1 MDLLIQTLIIG
12 GTGLVCAA
20 ILAVAA
26 RFLSVH
32 EDPRVETVNAC
43 LPGINCGSCGFAG
56 CSEYAREIVLRGAPI
71 NLCKPGGH
79 DTLARL
85 SAVMGL
91 TAHAAERQVALILCK
106 GDDAAARHD
115 ALYNGLCDCVAAQQV
130 GGNGKTCRYGCM
142 GLASCARVCPV
153 AAIEIRNGLAIVHPD
168 VCIGCGKCVG
178 TCPRKLIKLVPESR
192 FIHVLC
198 SSHDRGPD
206 VKKGCA
212 VGCIACT
219 LCVKAVGSQGISMQD
234 NLAVVDYAV
243 AVTNEDTVTKCPMHT
258 IEKRIGTAG
267 GAA

>member
-1 MDLLIQTLIIG
+1 MDILIQTLIIG

-32 EDPRVETVNAC
+32 EDPRLETVIAC
-43 LPGINCGSCGFAG
+43 LPGINCGSCGLAG
-56 CSEYAREIVLRGAPI
+56 CSEYAREIVLHGAPI
-71 NLCKPGGH
+71 TLCKPGG
-79 DTLARL
+79 TNAVAKL
-85 SAVMGL
+85 SVVMGL
-91 TAHAAERQVALILCK
+91 TAQSVERDVAIVLCK
-106 GDDAAARHD
+106 GDNTAANRN

-130 GGNGKTCRYGCM
+130 GGNGKACRHGCM

-153 AAIEIRNGLAIVHPD
+153 KAIEIRDGLAIVHPD
-168 VCIGCGKCVG
+168 LCIGCGKCIG

-206 VKKGCA
+206 VKKVCG
-212 VGCIACT
+212 VGCIGCT
-219 LCVKAVGSQGISMQD
+219 LCVKAVGNQGISMQ
-234 NLAVVDYAV
+234 NHLAVVDYTV
-243 AVTNEDTVTKCPMHT
+243 PLTNEDTVAQCPAHT
-258 IEKRIGTAG
+258 IEKRIGTVG